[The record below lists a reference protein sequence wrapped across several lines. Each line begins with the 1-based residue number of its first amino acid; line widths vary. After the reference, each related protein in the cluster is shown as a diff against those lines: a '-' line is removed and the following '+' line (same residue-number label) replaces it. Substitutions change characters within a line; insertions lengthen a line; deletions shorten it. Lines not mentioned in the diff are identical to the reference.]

1 MIKHIL
7 DRRKFMKSGALLAG
21 SLTLAPTCFG
31 QHNLEA
37 GKPNILL
44 LLTDDQRGDTIGA
57 LGNPHIKT
65 PNLDEIAQSGFA
77 FNNAYCL
84 GADVGA
90 VCLPSRNML
99 MSGRAY
105 FRFTGKLGKN
115 SRNYASAD
123 KPNFPDS
130 MKAAGYETYHHG
142 KSGNTARLI
151 HKRFDHTRYVVHHNK
166 FKSVQPGKI
175 VVDDAISFLKSRS
188 SDRPF
193 FIYLGVSEPHDL
205 RIPAQEY
212 LDMYRRR
219 DIPLPENYLP
229 FHPFNNGELTIR
241 DECLEAWPRTREA
254 IRRHLHEYYGMITG
268 LDHHFGRLF
277 QTLKDLGQFENTVII
292 FSSDNGL
299 AIGSHGLMGKQS
311 VYEHSGKVPLIFT
324 GPGVPKGRS
333 DALVYLMDIFPTVCE
348 LVGAPVPDGL
358 DGRSLASVIGGREP
372 GVRETLFSSYRQC
385 QRAVRDERWK
395 LIRYPRINKTQ
406 LFDLRNDPHETEDLS
421 GDPGQAERIER
432 MISLISRWQ
441 RKLGDTQ
448 PLTSDTPNPAPVDV
462 EFFRKNAPP
471 KKAKKG

>member
-1 MIKHIL
+1 MN
-7 DRRKFMKSGALLAG
+7 RRNFLKRAGAVACLGLPAGAMKAAARRGTDKPAKRNVLLI
-21 SLTLAPTCFG
+21 F
-31 QHNLEA
+31 
-37 GKPNILL
+37 
-44 LLTDDQRGDTIGA
+44 TDDQRGDTISA

-65 PNLDEIAQSGFA
+65 PNLDQIARSGFA
-77 FNNAYCL
+77 FDNTYCL

-105 FRFTGKLGKN
+105 FRFEGKLGKN

-151 HKRFDHTRYVVHHNK
+151 HKRFDHTKYVVHHNK

-175 VVDDAISFLKSRS
+175 VVDDAIGFLKSRS
-188 SDRPF
+188 RNKPF
-193 FIYLGVSEPHDL
+193 FMYLGVSEPHDL

-212 LDMYRRR
+212 LDMYRRQ
-219 DIPLPENYLP
+219 DIPLPKNYLP
-229 FHPFNNGELTIR
+229 FHPFDNGELTIR
-241 DECLEAWPRTREA
+241 DECLEAWPRTQEA
-254 IRRHLHEYYGMITG
+254 IRGHLHEYYGMITG

-311 VYEHSGKVPLIFT
+311 VYEHSGKVPLVFA
-324 GPGVPKGRS
+324 GPSIPRGRS
-333 DALVYLMDIFPTVCE
+333 EALVYLMDIFPTVCE
-348 LVGAPVPDGL
+348 LIGAPVPDGL
-358 DGRSLASVIGGREP
+358 DGRSLACVIGGRKS

-395 LIRYPRINKTQ
+395 LIRYPLINKTQ
-406 LFDLRNDPHETEDLS
+406 LFDLRSDPHETKDLS
-421 GDPGQAERIER
+421 GDPSQAERIEN
-432 MISLISRWQ
+432 MMALIRRWQ
-441 RKLGDTQ
+441 RKLGDEQ
-448 PLTSDTPNPAPVDV
+448 PLTSEEPMPAQIDV
-462 EFFRKNAPP
+462 EFFKKNAPQ
-471 KKAKKG
+471 KTKQG